1 MIMSIPITF
10 RRRSVCAIAA
20 TALHLAALTVARA
33 DEEGAPSTADATGVR
48 RPAGNW
54 DVTLGLV
61 ALDGEKYPGS
71 SKRQLH
77 IYPLGEILYK
87 DRLFFKGDSIPGATI
102 RGLGAYLLKDEHWGI
117 TASIAPDFTERR
129 EQDDVRLRGLGNVAV
144 TMRGALAASY
154 SRDWWRITAGITQD
168 LSNRKKEGAKG
179 GLDFAATYHAT
190 DRITLNA
197 GPGVTFANGQN
208 TRAFFGVTPLQSAR
222 SGYAVYTPKGGPQS
236 VRFSMGM
243 NYRLGGGW
251 FTGAF
256 VSESKLLG
264 DAANSPFIEK
274 KQEFSVGTYIGHHF

>member
-1 MIMSIPITF
+1 MIMSTPITF

-20 TALHLAALTVARA
+20 TALQLATLTAARA
-33 DEEGAPSTADATGVR
+33 DEEGAPSTANAADVR

-61 ALDGEKYPGS
+61 VLDGEKYPGS
-71 SKRQLH
+71 SKRKLH
-77 IYPLGEILYK
+77 IYPLGEIVYK
-87 DRLFFKGDSIPGATI
+87 DRFFFKGDSIPGATI
-102 RGLGAYLLKDEHWGI
+102 RGLGAYLFKDQHWGV

-129 EQDDVRLRGLGNVAV
+129 EQDDVRLRGLGNVAM

-168 LSNRKKEGAKG
+168 LSNKKKEGVKG

-197 GPGVTFANGQN
+197 GPGVTFANGEN
-208 TRAFFGVTPLQSAR
+208 TRAFFGVTPLQSTR

-236 VRFSMGM
+236 VRFSTGM

-274 KQEFSVGTYIGHHF
+274 KQELSVGTYIGHHF